1 MSKVFG
7 KEPSMNLYKTI
18 LELKDLDECYRF
30 FQDLCTVSELRA
42 MEQRFDVAVL
52 LQKGMIYNDILE
64 QTGASSATISRVNRA
79 LNYGVEGYH
88 QVFALHAGRGIR
100 DLPGGETEKRKA
112 EKMSAYEGLGP
123 VLRRLDPGCGLQP
136 VGGLVPE
143 LV

>member
-79 LNYGVEGYH
+79 LNYGVEGSH
-88 QVFALHAGRGIR
+88 QVFARTL
-100 DLPGGETEKRKA
+100 GEEYVVSPTEKQKKGRQK
-112 EKMSAYEGLGP
+112 K
-123 VLRRLDPGCGLQP
+123 
-136 VGGLVPE
+136 
-143 LV
+143 

>member
-7 KEPSMNLYKTI
+7 KEPSMTLYKTI

-88 QVFALHAGRGIR
+88 QVFARTL
-100 DLPGGETEKRKA
+100 GEEYVVSPTEKQKKGRQK
-112 EKMSAYEGLGP
+112 K
-123 VLRRLDPGCGLQP
+123 
-136 VGGLVPE
+136 
-143 LV
+143 

>member
-88 QVFALHAGRGIR
+88 QVFARTRGEEYVTS
-100 DLPGGETEKRKA
+100 PA
-112 EKMSAYEGLGP
+112 EKLKRGK
-123 VLRRLDPGCGLQP
+123 QKK
-136 VGGLVPE
+136 
-143 LV
+143 

>member
-88 QVFALHAGRGIR
+88 QVFARTL
-100 DLPGGETEKRKA
+100 GEEYGVSPTEKQKKGRQK
-112 EKMSAYEGLGP
+112 K
-123 VLRRLDPGCGLQP
+123 
-136 VGGLVPE
+136 
-143 LV
+143 